1 MSVCGGIEVEA
12 AEAVAEAAEA
22 ATVVTNVTE
31 ANGKKKQLKPCRKQ
45 MANCFFIFLTIFYGN
60 RSTEAAYLEAAELLL
75 RLKLSLPAPHTT
87 ANFVNY
93 SLLACL
99 PASKSL

>member
-12 AEAVAEAAEA
+12 AEAVAEA

-45 MANCFFIFLTIFYGN
+45 MANCFFIFSDDFLWKQID
-60 RSTEAAYLEAAELLL
+60 
-75 RLKLSLPAPHTT
+75 
-87 ANFVNY
+87 
-93 SLLACL
+93 
-99 PASKSL
+99 

>member
-45 MANCFFIFLTIFYGN
+45 MANCFFIFF
-60 RSTEAAYLEAAELLL
+60 
-75 RLKLSLPAPHTT
+75 
-87 ANFVNY
+87 
-93 SLLACL
+93 
-99 PASKSL
+99 